1 MNDRP
6 ADEQADKQAGRQ
18 AGRQADKPGVLR
30 ETDDEAR
37 RLARTLVRGARHMAL
52 AVIDPE
58 TGFPSTSRALTATD
72 LDGTPVI
79 LASALSAHT
88 KGLLADDRCSL
99 LAGEP
104 GKGDPL
110 AHPRIT
116 LQCRAVPVGREDDL
130 HRRLRERFLD
140 RHPKAALYIDFPD
153 FRFFRLVPQSGSL
166 NGGFGRAYALP
177 GSDLVLPE
185 SLDTD
190 KWRDLQA
197 RLREMP
203 EAAARIVARL
213 HSAKSANWRFAGGD
227 PAGFDLVG
235 GDRQLRQEFDAPIWS
250 PESAFDYIAEMA
262 NFSAA
267 PDTSP

>member
-6 ADEQADKQAGRQ
+6 ANEQADKQANK
-18 AGRQADKPGVLR
+18 QADKPSVLR

-52 AVIDPE
+52 AVIEPE
-58 TGFPSTSRALTATD
+58 TGFPSASRALTATD

-116 LQCRAVPVGREDDL
+116 LQCRAVPVDRESDL
-130 HRRLRERFLD
+130 HQRLRERFLD

-177 GSDLVLPE
+177 GSDLILSD
-185 SLDTD
+185 SLEVM

-203 EAAARIVARL
+203 EAAAQIAARL
-213 HSAKSANWRFAGGD
+213 SPAKSAKWRFGGVD
-227 PAGFDLVG
+227 PSGFDLIG
-235 GDRQLRQEFDAPIWS
+235 GDIQLRQEFEAPISS
-250 PESAFDYIAEMA
+250 PQTAFDYISRMA
-262 NFSAA
+262 DFSA
-267 PDTSP
+267 TSDASP